1 MRWSLLEVVCACASE
16 GWRRWFGGGGGSGGV
31 PSSPKGEGAPPPQLP
46 AKPRPYLGMSVTSLS
61 PDTRDA
67 LQRHLPLMPNAN
79 AGSCVF
85 QVRSLPILYVYCI
98 INLHMYKILIT
109 HNYCTIAFVEMG
121 RLYGRI
127 LSLLQ

>member
-16 GWRRWFGGGGGSGGV
+16 GWWRWFGGGGGGV
-31 PSSPKGEGAPPPQLP
+31 PSSPKGEGAPPTQLP

-67 LQRHLPLMPNAN
+67 LQRNLPLLPNAT

-85 QVRSLPILYVYCI
+85 QVRSIPILYVYCI

-109 HNYCTIAFVEMG
+109 RNYCTIARRDG
-121 RLYGRI
+121 QTLRTI
-127 LSLLQ
+127 LSLLIC